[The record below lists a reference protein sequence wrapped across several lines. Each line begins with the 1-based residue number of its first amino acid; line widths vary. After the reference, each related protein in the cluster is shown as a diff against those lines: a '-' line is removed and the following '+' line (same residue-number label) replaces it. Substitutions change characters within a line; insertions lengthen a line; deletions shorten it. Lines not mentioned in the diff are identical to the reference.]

1 MKGGEM
7 DIWEEMEEDMKR
19 KHRQTGKGYRKPPA
33 ITEVYAMHDIDI
45 FEVIFVFTKH
55 AIRHFTKKLK
65 VD

>member
-1 MKGGEM
+1 MKGGKI

-19 KHRQTGKGYRKPPA
+19 KHRQTGKGYKKHPA
-33 ITEVYAMHDIDI
+33 ITEVYAMQDVDI
-45 FEVIFVFTKH
+45 FEVILVFTKD